1 MNKVKC
7 KICNREFKN
16 YIALS
21 KHLKFKHNLS
31 STTYYEEFLLKE
43 NEGKC
48 KVCGNKTIF
57 KNLRLGY
64 NKTCSKKCMGIL
76 KRGENNFF
84 YGKTHSEESMIQM
97 VKKRRENNSYVH
109 SQETKNR
116 ISKALKGRPHYWGV
130 SGTTGKN
137 HSEETKE
144 KISKKAL
151 ESFQNGRI
159 PFYKGKKM
167 PEEIRK
173 KISAG
178 RLNFFKNGGKSWNN
192 GLNKYNNKIL
202 KTTGKKISKKA
213 KERIKK
219 NLEIYGKKE
228 PPDLTKKRISRSL
241 AVVCKR
247 PNTFEYRVGEH
258 LNKLF
263 PNKFEYT
270 GNGSILVNG
279 KSPDFIDRKNKIVVL
294 CHGLYWHLLRYGLK
308 DTSENKRKIELRDS
322 KPFIEKGYD
331 VWFIWELQE
340 TNLKKYKSKKEITLS

>member
-1 MNKVKC
+1 MIRKVSDERLTDKVEC
-7 KICNREFKN
+7 KICNRELKN
-16 YIALS
+16 NIALS
-21 KHLKFKHNLS
+21 KHLKFKHSLS
-31 STTYYEEFLLKE
+31 SDAYYEKFLLEE
-43 NEGKC
+43 NDGKC
-48 KVCGNKTIF
+48 EVCGNKTIF

-64 NKTCSKKCMGIL
+64 NQTCSKKCMGIL
-76 KRGENNFF
+76 NKGENNSF

-97 VKKRRENNSYVH
+97 VKKRRENNSYIH

-116 ISKALKGRPHYWGV
+116 ISEALKGRPHYWGV

-151 ESFQNGRI
+151 ERAD
-159 PFYKGKKM
+159 
-167 PEEIRK
+167 
-173 KISAG
+173 KIQ
-178 RLNFFKNGGKSWNN
+178 K
-192 GLNKYNNKIL
+192 
-202 KTTGKKISKKA
+202 
-213 KERIKK
+213 
-219 NLEIYGKKE
+219 IYGVRE
-228 PPDLTKKRISRSL
+228 RPEHTKKKISRSL
-241 AVVCKR
+241 AVVCQR
-247 PNTFEYRVGEH
+247 PNKFEHRVGEH

-308 DTSENKRKIELRDS
+308 DTFENKRKIELRDS
-322 KPFIEKGYD
+322 LPFIKKGYD

-340 TNLKKYKSKKEITLS
+340 NNLKKYKSKKEITLS